1 MKSLRIVDRIE
12 IWPIDR
18 LSASVKKPR
27 STIPSAVRKSPRA
40 GWNLAMFIRLV
51 DTHETR
57 LLGMVGWS
65 WITRRK
71 QRHTHSDV
79 ADNRTP

>member
-18 LSASVKKPR
+18 LSASVKNLEAPFPAQCANR
-27 STIPSAVRKSPRA
+27 REQA
-40 GWNLAMFIRLV
+40 GIWRCLSVLV